1 MATKAPSKK
10 EKWSPGCCTNADVVS
25 CELRGNGNWSRYHAI
40 LRDGREIELRRV
52 SNVLD
57 MMETKALVQWSANET
72 SAQIWSQLLYLMP
85 PEIVE
90 AAGLVPAKEFDPN
103 ITGDLK
109 TLLRVRERDGVL
121 STEAQVTFV
130 KLIYKLCH
138 EARLMSNR
146 TKNTAA
152 EWGTQAHSWIERF
165 LKYNYWP
172 DENEQAD
179 IPEPVYNSLRLFA
192 EWWQGAGLEVVHGG
206 VEVYVWDLDLGVG
219 GTVDLLAKRKDG
231 TLWLFDWKTGTGL
244 YSKAILQMAAYFGCL
259 TKAGHKLSGAVLA
272 NIGRD
277 HGIPQFRELTP
288 ETLRPAWNYFRDLAM
303 SYETASELSK
313 LCENWN
319 KEHKE
324 ANVRRREANTAAAE
338 GEAGSH
344 LDSKELWR
352 ELSASVKKLDKRL
365 HSVLTD
371 TKIGEVDGTGCE
383 LLLPL
388 GFGWNMDELGK
399 ALPTLQQIAER
410 KSGIAGF
417 QVRLRYDGQ

>member
-1 MATKAPSKK
+1 MVDSDGYQSALQK

-152 EWGTQAHSWIERF
+152 EWGSRPIRGSSDSSNT
-165 LKYNYWP
+165 
-172 DENEQAD
+172 
-179 IPEPVYNSLRLFA
+179 
-192 EWWQGAGLEVVHGG
+192 
-206 VEVYVWDLDLGVG
+206 
-219 GTVDLLAKRKDG
+219 T
-231 TLWLFDWKTGTGL
+231 TGRTR
-244 YSKAILQMAAYFGCL
+244 
-259 TKAGHKLSGAVLA
+259 T
-272 NIGRD
+272 
-277 HGIPQFRELTP
+277 
-288 ETLRPAWNYFRDLAM
+288 
-303 SYETASELSK
+303 
-313 LCENWN
+313 N
-319 KEHKE
+319 KPISPSPSI
-324 ANVRRREANTAAAE
+324 T
-338 GEAGSH
+338 
-344 LDSKELWR
+344 
-352 ELSASVKKLDKRL
+352 LSAFSR
-365 HSVLTD
+365 SGGRAQASRSYTEAWRS
-371 TKIGEVDGTGCE
+371 T
-383 LLLPL
+383 
-388 GFGWNMDELGK
+388 
-399 ALPTLQQIAER
+399 
-410 KSGIAGF
+410 SGI
-417 QVRLRYDGQ
+417 